1 MSPDLVKQITSEL
14 VQFSS
19 TTRLYALRIGDGRP
33 RPGLSELPVEA
44 FYADDAVQEI
54 GMRDVIVLS
63 TNAHVAL
70 ESLLGE
76 QATLEI
82 SLADGTRSSF
92 AGEINEV
99 AMLGSDGGFA
109 RYRIRIAPWPWRLGQ
124 VRNSRVW
131 QDKTVI
137 QIVDSV
143 FAPYRPMARWRWS
156 SDTGQFMGRAM
167 ARSYCCQYR
176 ESDLDFVRRIL
187 AEEGLC
193 WRFEQTED
201 GPGMV
206 LFAESDRLSAVP
218 EDPSSARGAGV
229 RYHGAGPVET
239 QDTVQA
245 LIEERRLHI
254 SLLTVLSSNYESKLV
269 VAASAPTH
277 FERLRRLLPI
287 ESFDAPGQ
295 YAYANQ
301 AQATRYADLQ
311 MQGHEARVQRWYGRS
326 TVRTLRAGTRLAVTG
341 MPRRSSR
348 EAPTFTV
355 LRVLS
360 IGVNNLPPPAR
371 NALAELFGPIPELL
385 QESLPGQHPADLAL
399 AVAQA
404 AESGYANCFDAI
416 PTRLPWRPQL
426 PGSDGRSNAKPTA
439 HGSQSAIVVG
449 PDGQDRP
456 NGAEELFCDR
466 LGRVRIRF
474 HWQENGA
481 AGCWVRVAQRS
492 AGGGMGSQFLPR
504 IGQEVMVQFLEND
517 IDRPIIVGAL
527 YNGQGQGGILPTPGG
542 RRDRDSDTS
551 VFKHAHDHMP
561 SAQGNLA
568 GGNSPVWH
576 GASADSAGH
585 NNGAAQWGI
594 RSKEF
599 GGAGYNQLLFDDTDA
614 QGRIQLKCTHA
625 ASELNLGHLIHA
637 SDNYRGSFRGL
648 GAELRTDAYG
658 AVRAG
663 RGLLISSYGVAH
675 NAARRDAAGENAAGI
690 AMLKTVT
697 QLAQSLNAAALT
709 HQTVGLA
716 AHLGASKANA
726 SVLDDNAAPLAAIL
740 HALSG
745 AVDQGSL
752 AGAESDATARHRVA
766 GDNKLPH
773 LVDPLIAIA
782 AKDGF
787 GAVAGQSLQLVNGE
801 TVNLVSGQ
809 DTQFVSGGQMRVH
822 TGQAIGVLGGAVKA
836 GEGGIGL
843 QMIAA
848 KDAIDI
854 QAQSDELKVQAR
866 DEVNVISANA
876 HIDWAAAKRISLS
889 TVGGANITIEGG
901 NITVQC
907 PGKITVHAGK
917 KSFIEPANLNY
928 PLPKLPRSELEKRP
942 LQFKMRLAD
951 TPGPNGHA
959 LANTPWKIAYGEM
972 PDGLGLIDDKRL
984 IAKGL
989 TDGEGNVVLSSA
1001 EEEALAAAYATH
1013 PDRTWLVYPGHVV
1026 RVDVRTE
1033 SPDWDAKE
1041 KLLHA
1046 LDAADFSP
1054 DLHMSVFGDGAMPQ
1068 TRYAK
1073 EALEV
1078 SSSGIFPKVKT

>member
-1 MSPDLVKQITSEL
+1 MTPDLLQQFASAL
-14 VQFSS
+14 ARFSS
-19 TTRLYALRIGDGRP
+19 TSRLYALTVRDGRQE
-33 RPGLSELPVEA
+33 PGRDELLVEA
-44 FYADDAVQEI
+44 FFADEAVQDL
-54 GMRDVIVLS
+54 GARDVIVLS
-63 TNAHVAL
+63 LNAHIAL
-70 ESLLGE
+70 EDLLGQ
-76 QATLEI
+76 QASLKI
-82 SLADGTRSSF
+82 SLADGTRTSF
-92 AGEINEV
+92 AGEISEV

-109 RYRIRIAPWPWRLGQ
+109 RYRVRISPWLWRLGQ

-131 QDKTVI
+131 QDRTVM
-137 QIVDSV
+137 QIVDAV
-143 FAPYRPMARWRWS
+143 FEAYRPSARWRWS
-156 SDTGQFMGRAM
+156 EDTGPFLDRVI

-176 ESDLDFVRRIL
+176 ESDLDFVCRLL

-193 WRFEQTED
+193 WRFEQTAD

-206 LFAESDRLSAVP
+206 LFAQSDRSSAVP
-218 EDPSSARGAGV
+218 DDPSSELAGSI
-229 RYHGAGPVET
+229 RYHGAHTVEKH
-239 QDTVQA
+239 DTVQA
-245 LIEERRLHI
+245 MIEQRRLHV
-254 SLLTVLSSNYESKLV
+254 SLTTVLSPDYKSKQV
-269 VAASAPTH
+269 IAAGSPT
-277 FERLRRLLPI
+277 RIARARRLPQI
-287 ESFDAPGQ
+287 EAYDAPGQ
-295 YAYANQ
+295 YAFADRE
-301 AQATRYADLQ
+301 QATRYADLQ
-311 MQGHEARVQRWYGRS
+311 MEAREARGHLWRGRS
-326 TVRTLRAGTRLAVTG
+326 TVRTLRAGTRLAITA
-341 MPRRSSR
+341 MPRQQSGAAQS
-348 EAPTFTV
+348 FTI

-360 IGVNNLPPPAR
+360 IGMNNLPAPAQH
-371 NALAELFGPIPELL
+371 ALAELFGPIPELL
-385 QESLPGQHPADLAL
+385 QEVMPDRYPDDLAL

-404 AESGYANCFDAI
+404 VKSGYANCFEAI
-416 PTRLPWRPQL
+416 PAHFPWRPQL
-426 PGSDGRSNAKPTA
+426 PGSDGCSHAKPTA
-439 HGSQSAIVVG
+439 HGAQSAIVIG
-449 PDGQDRP
+449 PDGRDMP
-456 NGAEELFCDR
+456 NGADELYCDR

-474 HWQENGA
+474 NWQENGDA
-481 AGCWVRVAQRS
+481 SCWVRVAQRS

-504 IGQEVMVQFLEND
+504 IGQEVLVQFLEND

-527 YNGQGQGGILPTPGG
+527 YNGQGEGGILPTPGG
-542 RRDRDSDTS
+542 RRDGVSETS
-551 VFKHAHDHMP
+551 IFERAHDHAA

-568 GGNSPVWH
+568 GGNSPLWH
-576 GASADSAGH
+576 GASGDSAGH
-585 NNGAAQWGI
+585 RNGAAQWGI

-599 GGAGYNQLLFDDTDA
+599 GGSGYNQLLFDDTDA
-614 QGRIQLKCTHA
+614 QARVQLKSSHA

-637 SDNYRGSFRGL
+637 ADNYRGSFRGL

-663 RGLLISSYGVAH
+663 AGLLVSSYGIAH
-675 NAARRDAAGENAAGI
+675 NAGRRDAVGENAPAI
-690 AMLKTVT
+690 AMLQQGVK
-697 QLAQSLNAAALT
+697 LAQSFHSAAST

-716 AHLGASKANA
+716 AQQGTVKANA
-726 SVLDDNAAPLAAIL
+726 STLDDSAAPLAAML
-740 HALSG
+740 RSLSG
-745 AVDQGSL
+745 AVDRNSV
-752 AGAESDATARHRVA
+752 AGAQADASERNTAS
-766 GDNKLPH
+766 GDTKLPH
-773 LVDPLIAIA
+773 LVDPLIAVA
-782 AKDGF
+782 ATDGL
-787 GAVAGQSLQLVNGE
+787 GAAAGQSLQLASGE
-801 TVNLVSGQ
+801 TISLLSGQ
-809 DTQFVSGGQMRVH
+809 DTQFVTGGQTRVH
-822 TGQAIGVLGGAVKA
+822 TGQAIGVLGGAVQA

-854 QAQSDELKVQAR
+854 QAQSAELKVQAR
-866 DEVNVISANA
+866 DDINVISANA

-889 TVGGANITIEGG
+889 TAGGANITIEGG

-907 PGKITVHAGK
+907 PGKITVRAGK

-972 PDGLGLIDDKRL
+972 PDGLGFVDEKKL
-984 IAKGL
+984 IAQGL
-989 TDGEGNVVLSSA
+989 TDDEGNVALTSA
-1001 EEEALAAAYATH
+1001 EEEALASAYALN

-1054 DLHMSVFGDGAMPQ
+1054 DLHASVFGDGALSQ